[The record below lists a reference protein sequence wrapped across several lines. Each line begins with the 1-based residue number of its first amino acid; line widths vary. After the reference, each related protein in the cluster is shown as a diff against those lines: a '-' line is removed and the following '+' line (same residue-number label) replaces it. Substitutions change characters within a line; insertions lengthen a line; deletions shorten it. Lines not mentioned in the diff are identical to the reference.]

1 MKPLT
6 RCRSLRLQNYDYS
19 QPGAYFVTVCT
30 HKKRFLFGQ
39 IVDGDMYLNKTGYL
53 VQSIWEYL
61 PVRFP
66 AIQLDT
72 FIVMP
77 NHIHG
82 IITIGE
88 DRVGTIHAVSYRR
101 AAGSRGTNGELPLP
115 QTRIQRRRMLLPKVI
130 GYFKMNSSKRV
141 NMMHNTQGT
150 SLWQRNYYEH
160 VIRSE
165 DELQQIR
172 EYILN
177 NPTHWFEDPDNPI
190 HTS

>member
-1 MKPLT
+1 MKPHT
-6 RCRSLRLQNYDYS
+6 HRRSIRLQNYDYS
-19 QPGAYFVTVCT
+19 QPGAYFVTICT
-30 HKKRFLFGQ
+30 HKKRFRFGQ
-39 IVDGDMYLNKTGYL
+39 IVDGEMQLNKTGYL
-53 VQSIWEYL
+53 VQSIWESL
-61 PVRFP
+61 HERFP

-82 IITIGE
+82 IILIAE
-88 DRVGTIHAVSYRR
+88 DRVGAIH
-101 AAGSRGTNGELPLP
+101 ELPLP

-130 GYFKMNSSKRV
+130 GYFKMNTAKRV
-141 NMMHNTQGT
+141 NKMHDTRGA

-165 DELQQIR
+165 DELQQIQ

-177 NPTHWFEDPDNPI
+177 NPARWFEDPDNPI

>member
-1 MKPLT
+1 MKLLT
-6 RCRSLRLQNYDYS
+6 RRRSIRLQNYDYS
-19 QPGAYFVTVCT
+19 QPGAYFVTICT

-39 IVDGDMYLNKTGYL
+39 IANGEMHYNKTGYL

-82 IITIGE
+82 IITIGK
-88 DRVGTIHAVSYRR
+88 DRVGVIH
-101 AAGSRGTNGELPLP
+101 ELPLP
-115 QTRIQRRRMLLPKVI
+115 KTRLQRRRMLLPKI
-130 GYFKMNSSKRV
+130 NGYFKMNTAKRV
-141 NMMHNTQGT
+141 NKMHDTRGT
-150 SLWQRNYYEH
+150 KLWQRNYYEH
-160 VIRSE
+160 VIRNE
-165 DELQQIR
+165 DELLR
-172 EYILN
+172 TRKYILN
-177 NPTHWFEDPDNPI
+177 NPARWFEDPDNPI